1 MLGIAGQPIACFND
15 FAQANHSADGM
26 MRSRPVVTYWTSGSV
41 VCSGYSGVSQQWM
54 SALTLTPFYTPKAL
68 SRRPG
73 KTDDYGD
80 NAASFFWWF
89 VDDTMPTVNMATQH
103 FSRFWWPPAADTFVC
118 SSTYIFLV
126 SQTPSYAYPQW
137 GQDWDITIT
146 CRQAKHKCRWK
157 QKWSKNWCYRNSQ
170 LHFFCYIRNSV
181 VNF

>member
-1 MLGIAGQPIACFND
+1 MQRKEKVKDSSKCLRVQIYWGGIYSPRAGVLGIAGQPIACFND

-80 NAASFFWWF
+80 NAASFF
-89 VDDTMPTVNMATQH
+89 
-103 FSRFWWPPAADTFVC
+103 
-118 SSTYIFLV
+118 
-126 SQTPSYAYPQW
+126 
-137 GQDWDITIT
+137 
-146 CRQAKHKCRWK
+146 
-157 QKWSKNWCYRNSQ
+157 
-170 LHFFCYIRNSV
+170 
-181 VNF
+181 